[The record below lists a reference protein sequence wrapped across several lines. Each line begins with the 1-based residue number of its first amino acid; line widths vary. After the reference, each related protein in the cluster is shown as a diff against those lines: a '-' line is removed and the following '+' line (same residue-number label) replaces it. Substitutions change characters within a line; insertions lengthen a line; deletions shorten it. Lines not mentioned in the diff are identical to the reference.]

1 MSKKIKLLSVAKKKP
16 RKETNNGWEETVN
29 YYAPDMYELLRGV
42 GEKDTLE
49 KVKEQKPEIVLI
61 LSDMADN
68 TQLAAKIKQIHP
80 ETAIFVVLGMVA
92 DEQELIDAFMAEG
105 VYKCYPQPVSM
116 DALFHDMFV
125 ALNLE

>member
-1 MSKKIKLLSVAKKKP
+1 MSEKIKLLSVAKKKP
-16 RKETNNGWEETVN
+16 RKESSSGWEETVN
-29 YYAPDMYELLRGV
+29 YYAPDMYELLRSV

-49 KVKEQKPEIVLI
+49 KVKELKPEIVLI
-61 LSDMADN
+61 LSDMSDN
-68 TQLAAKIKQIHP
+68 VQLAEKIKQAHP
-80 ETAIFVVLGMVA
+80 EVAIFVVLGMVT